1 MLCGD
6 FNMIYGAV
14 DKNNARLN
22 RRVMNWFR
30 RFLDDLELSELHLNG
45 RLFTWSNEREH
56 PTLERIDRVFVT
68 VDWLSLFPDHWLRAL
83 SSDCSD
89 HAPLLLQTCCVQW
102 AKRRF
107 RFESIWPKFNGFLEA
122 VAEGWDIQISNADP
136 CRVLDCKLRNVAKA
150 LKSWSSKF
158 VGNIRLQLALA
169 REIILQFDIAQE
181 SRPLCAED
189 LLLRKQL
196 KVKCLGLAS
205 LARTVARQRSR
216 LIFLEAG
223 DANTKF
229 FQLQACHRS
238 RRNFIQEI
246 QVDGMQVVLEE
257 AKAEAFYNYFF
268 NVFGQIFPRTH
279 SLRFDLLGLRV
290 ANLDGLD
297 ACFSE
302 EEVWAVVREL
312 PDDKAPGPDGFTGLF
327 YKMAWSVIKNDV
339 MNVSNALWSLD
350 LRSLY
355 LLNDAY
361 IVLLKKKDDA
371 AELKDF
377 RPISL
382 IHSLSKLITKLLAV
396 RLAPKLDSLI
406 SPNQSAFIKARCI
419 HDNFQTVQLTCKLLH
434 KKKLP
439 SVLLKI
445 DLARA
450 FDSVA
455 WPFLLEVLEFLGFS
469 RRWRDWIAGILS
481 TSSTKILVN
490 GRPGKRIFHVRGLRQ
505 GDPLSPMLFVI
516 VMEMLSGLISF
527 ADRAGF
533 LTNLQLPTFRSRAF
547 LYADDLVIF
556 VAPKQGDLSL
566 LKSMLDI
573 FAGAS
578 GLCTNLSKCSATP
591 IACTPADTNLV
602 LAILGCRLST
612 FPCTYLGVP
621 LSIKRAIHE
630 IEKLRRSFLWTG
642 SAISVAG
649 HCKVAWE
656 TVCRPIVFG
665 GLGVSNLHLLG
676 IALRVR
682 WCWLQRTD
690 PTRLWAELP
699 SFVEPKVR
707 DLFRAGTEI
716 IIGDG
721 RTTLF
726 WVDNWLDGLAIDVIA
741 PNLMAAVSPR
751 RRIRTV
757 RDGLLNG
764 AWISD
769 IRGVLD
775 DIMIA
780 EYIEVWERIRH
791 VSLSEGVPDQFRWR
805 WTLNGIY
812 TSSSAYQSCFF
823 GSTMMLG
830 AKFIWKSKVPPKVK
844 FFAWLAALD
853 RCWTAVRRH
862 RHGLQD
868 SDTCALCDQESEC
881 INHLLL
887 RCSFAREVWFLVLR
901 PVSWHSLIPGPM
913 DSMMSWWSS
922 ARKRVHKEFRK
933 GFDALVLLSL
943 WMIWKERNARV
954 FGRRP
959 SSPSE
964 LLSLLLSEANL
975 WVLAGFR
982 ALSCL
987 VALIPASTLQADN
1000 IPGSPILDVI

>member
-1 MLCGD
+1 M
-6 FNMIYGAV
+6 
-14 DKNNARLN
+14 
-22 RRVMNWFR
+22 
-30 RFLDDLELSELHLNG
+30 
-45 RLFTWSNEREH
+45 
-56 PTLERIDRVFVT
+56 
-68 VDWLSLFPDHWLRAL
+68 
-83 SSDCSD
+83 
-89 HAPLLLQTCCVQW
+89 
-102 AKRRF
+102 
-107 RFESIWPKFNGFLEA
+107 
-122 VAEGWDIQISNADP
+122 
-136 CRVLDCKLRNVAKA
+136 
-150 LKSWSSKF
+150 
-158 VGNIRLQLALA
+158 
-169 REIILQFDIAQE
+169 
-181 SRPLCAED
+181 
-189 LLLRKQL
+189 
-196 KVKCLGLAS
+196 
-205 LARTVARQRSR
+205 
-216 LIFLEAG
+216 
-223 DANTKF
+223 
-229 FQLQACHRS
+229 
-238 RRNFIQEI
+238 
-246 QVDGMQVVLEE
+246 
-257 AKAEAFYNYFF
+257 
-268 NVFGQIFPRTH
+268 NVF
-279 SLRFDLLGLRV
+279 
-290 ANLDGLD
+290 
-297 ACFSE
+297 
-302 EEVWAVVREL
+302 
-312 PDDKAPGPDGFTGLF
+312 
-327 YKMAWSVIKNDV
+327 
-339 MNVSNALWSLD
+339 NALWSLD

-439 SVLLKI
+439 FVLLKI

-455 WPFLLEVLEFLGFS
+455 RPFLLEVLEFLGFS

-490 GRPGKRIFHVRGLRQ
+490 GRPGKRICHVRGLRQ

-533 LTNLQLPTFRSRAF
+533 LTNLQLPAIRSRAF

-621 LSIKRAIHE
+621 LSIKRVCRSNEQVLVDKVAARIPKWKGSLLNLAGRTVLVKSTLSAIPIHVAIATCLSGWAIHE
-630 IEKLRRSFLWTG
+630 IDKLRRSFLWTG
-642 SAISVAG
+642 LAISVAG
-649 HCKVAWE
+649 RCKVAWE

-676 IALRVR
+676 IALRDR

-775 DIMIA
+775 DVMIA

-830 AKFIWKSKVPPKVK
+830 AKFIWKSKVPPKRWTAAGLLFVATVMV
-844 FFAWLAALD
+844 FRIVTPALYATRNQNASIISFCAALSLA
-853 RCWTAVRRH
+853 RSGFWCF
-862 RHGLQD
+862 
-868 SDTCALCDQESEC
+868 DQC
-881 INHLLL
+881 
-887 RCSFAREVWFLVLR
+887 
-901 PVSWHSLIPGPM
+901 PG
-913 DSMMSWWSS
+913 
-922 ARKRVHKEFRK
+922 
-933 GFDALVLLSL
+933 
-943 WMIWKERNARV
+943 
-954 FGRRP
+954 
-959 SSPSE
+959 
-964 LLSLLLSEANL
+964 
-975 WVLAGFR
+975 
-982 ALSCL
+982 
-987 VALIPASTLQADN
+987 
-1000 IPGSPILDVI
+1000 IL